1 MNNINIIN
9 NNLVEENNLKNEN
22 LVFIKKEYKFAIK
35 HHYQNQKQIKIM
47 KLNLKNIAQCLI
59 KKNQKKRY

>member
-22 LVFIKKEYKFAIK
+22 LVFIKKRIQSCHKTSLSKPKED
-35 HHYQNQKQIKIM
+35 
-47 KLNLKNIAQCLI
+47 KNNEI
-59 KKNQKKRY
+59 

>member
-22 LVFIKKEYKFAIK
+22 LVFIKKRIQSCHKTSLSEPKEDKNNEIKLEEYCSVF
-35 HHYQNQKQIKIM
+35 N
-47 KLNLKNIAQCLI
+47 
-59 KKNQKKRY
+59 